1 MRNPSILRI
10 VILYLI
16 AINVV
21 TFLLYGIDKFKAQR
35 SKWRIPESVLLG
47 LAVIGGSVG
56 AWLGMI
62 VWRHKTQHKKFKY
75 GIPLILTI
83 QIALLFLVSCKT
95 EQAVETVKPLPENR
109 YVPEHSPDVF
119 LISYDAET
127 GKEPVMKAIKKYRCE
142 IVYDYHTF
150 NGMALKKPEDK
161 TLEETMQYFRGVKG
175 VLTVEYDFITRLD
188 DPVKPKLEER

>member
-1 MRNPSILRI
+1 MSNPSILRV
-10 VILYLI
+10 VILYLV

-21 TFLLYGIDKFKAQR
+21 TFLLYGIDKFKAKR

-47 LAVIGGSVG
+47 LAVIGGRVG

-62 VWRHKTQHKKFKY
+62 VWRHKTQHKKFRY
-75 GIPLILTI
+75 GIPLILAM
-83 QIALLFLVSCKT
+83 QIAILIMVSCKT

-127 GKEPVMKAIKKYRCE
+127 GKEPVLKAIKKYRCE

-175 VLTVEYDFITRLD
+175 VLTVEYDYITRLD
-188 DPVKPKLEER
+188 DPIRPKLEER

>member
-1 MRNPSILRI
+1 MSNPSILRV
-10 VILYLI
+10 VILYLV

-21 TFLLYGIDKFKAQR
+21 TFLLYGIDKFKAKR

-62 VWRHKTQHKKFKY
+62 VWRHKTQHKKFRY
-75 GIPLILTI
+75 GIPLILAM
-83 QIALLFLVSCKT
+83 QIAILIMVSCKT

-127 GKEPVMKAIKKYRCE
+127 GKEPVLKAIKKYRCE

-175 VLTVEYDFITRLD
+175 VLTVEYDYITRLD